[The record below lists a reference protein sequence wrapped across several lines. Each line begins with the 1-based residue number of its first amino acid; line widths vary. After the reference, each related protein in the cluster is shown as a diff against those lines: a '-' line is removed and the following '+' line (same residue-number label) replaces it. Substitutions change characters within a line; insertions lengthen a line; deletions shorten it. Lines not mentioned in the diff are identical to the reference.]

1 MLSPLRDKDFMRN
14 SHIRPQLP
22 AVLACVIG
30 GAPIAWTLL
39 AWTLIGWTAIAW
51 TMLAG
56 RPLAAAQNTGSIE
69 GNVILTETGE
79 PLHGAAVLLIELGRT
94 TTSDDEGHYR
104 FDSVPPG
111 RYSLLA
117 HLDSIF
123 TEDTKAVT
131 VAPGIVSTLNF
142 SLELAAVKYQ
152 VNVTARGEQQTAFES
167 FQSVE
172 SLDSYD
178 LAESV
183 APSLGEVL
191 GNKPGS
197 GISKRSFGPGSSRPM
212 IRGFDGDRVLIMQDG
227 IRTGTLS
234 SQSGDHGELI
244 NAATLDRLEV
254 VKGPAT
260 LLYGS
265 SALGGVVNAVS
276 RHHAV
281 HEHPHQGARGF
292 VYSSAGSANALAGA
306 GTGFEYGRGKWMIWG
321 GGSGQRTGDYPTPI
335 GPVES
340 SRTRSFNG
348 QLGLGWYGDKTF
360 VSAGF
365 KADDGIYGVP
375 FAAQFEEG
383 EQDAAP
389 IAAAEGEERIQ
400 IEAQRQAF
408 DVTWGL
414 RKIGPAIESFRLSLN
429 ATQWAH
435 DEVEVAAGAR
445 TVGTQFDQNQ
455 YICRGV
461 FEQEKRGPLT
471 GRFGF
476 WGLRREYD
484 VAGEEALSPPVDQDA
499 AAVFG
504 LQELEF
510 ENFKLQFGGRLERNS
525 YDPIGL
531 PKRSFTGGSAAAGVH
546 ADVWKGGVVV
556 VNYTRSFRA
565 PALEEL
571 YNNGPHIGSLSF
583 EVGDPTLVPETGN
596 GVELSLRQQSS
607 NVQGELNLFY
617 YGFSNFVF
625 PFATGEIRS
634 KLPVIEFTQRDA
646 RFAGGE
652 ANLGLRLHR
661 DVWLNLGMDF
671 VDAQETAFR
680 TPLPRIPPLRG
691 KLGFDWRRGG
701 LSVKPE
707 VILASSQQQTFTTES
722 RTPGYTVVNLKASY
736 TIARQHL
743 AHQLSCNIFNIG
755 DRLYRNHSS
764 FIKDLAPE
772 IGRGVRFTY
781 MVRFF

>member
-1 MLSPLRDKDFMRN
+1 MAWPL
-14 SHIRPQLP
+14 P
-22 AVLACVIG
+22 G
-30 GAPIAWTLL
+30 WTMSG
-39 AWTLIGWTAIAW
+39 WTMFGSTMSGWVLIGLG
-51 TMLAG
+51 MLTTQAL
-56 RPLAAAQNTGSIE
+56 PAAQNQGSIE
-69 GNVILTETGE
+69 GNVILAETGE
-79 PLHGAAVLLIELGRT
+79 PLHGAAVRLIKLGRT

-104 FDSVPPG
+104 FDGVPPG
-111 RYSLLA
+111 RYKLLA

-123 TEDTKAVT
+123 TEEAKTIT
-131 VAPGIVSTLNF
+131 VRPGILSTMDF
-142 SLELAAVKYQ
+142 SLELAAVKSQ
-152 VNVTARGEQQTAFES
+152 INVTAGGEEQTAFET

-178 LAESV
+178 LAESA

-227 IRTGTLS
+227 VRTGSLS

-254 VKGPAT
+254 VKGPGT

-265 SALGGVVNAVS
+265 SALGGVVNAIS

-281 HEHPHQGARGF
+281 HEHPHQGTRGF
-292 VYSSAGSANALAGA
+292 ITSSAGSANALAGG
-306 GTGFEYGRGKWMIWG
+306 GTGFEYGHGKWMIWG
-321 GGSGQRTGDYPTPI
+321 GGSGQRSGDYDTPI
-335 GPVES
+335 GPVEGS
-340 SRTRSFNG
+340 GTRSLNG
-348 QLGLGWYGDKTF
+348 QLGLGWYGERTF
-360 VSAGF
+360 LSVGF

-375 FAAQFEEG
+375 FAAQFEAEDDGEG
-383 EQDAAP
+383 AS
-389 IAAAEGEERIQ
+389 EEAGSSNERVQ

-408 DVTWGL
+408 DLTWGL
-414 RKIGPAIESFRLSLN
+414 RKIGPAIESFRLSFN
-429 ATQWAH
+429 VTEWSH
-435 DEVEVAAGAR
+435 DEVGVTGDDR
-445 TVGTQFDQNQ
+445 TIGTQFDQGQ
-455 YICRGV
+455 FVYRGV

-476 WGLRREYD
+476 WGLLRDYD

-499 AAVFG
+499 IAVFG
-504 LQELEF
+504 LEELEF
-510 ENFKLQFGGRLERNS
+510 ENFKLQFGGRIERNS

-531 PKRSFTGGSAAAGVH
+531 PMRSFTGGSAAAGVH
-546 ADVWKGGVVV
+546 ADIWKGGALV
-556 VNYTRSFRA
+556 VNYAHTHRA

-583 EVGDPTLVPETGN
+583 EVGDPALVPEIGN
-596 GVELSLRQQSS
+596 GIELSLRQQNSKTR
-607 NVQGELNLFY
+607 GELNLFY

-625 PFATGEIRS
+625 PFATGETRG
-634 KLPVIEFTQRDA
+634 KLPVIEFTQRNA

-652 ANLGLRLHR
+652 ANLGLRLR
-661 DVWLNLGMDF
+661 QDVWLNLGMDF
-671 VDAQETAFR
+671 VDAQETAFN

-707 VILASSQQQTFTTES
+707 IILASSQQQTFTTETK
-722 RTPGYTVVNLKASY
+722 TPGYTVVNLKASY

-743 AHQLSCNIFNIG
+743 AHQFSFNIFNIG

-772 IGRGVRFTY
+772 IGRGVRVTY

>member
-1 MLSPLRDKDFMRN
+1 MRN
-14 SHIRPQLP
+14 LRNGRRLP
-22 AVLACVIG
+22 AT
-30 GAPIAWTLL
+30 GAFLMAWALSG
-39 AWTLIGWTAIAW
+39 WTMTGWVLIGLG
-51 TMLAG
+51 MLATQAL
-56 RPLAAAQNTGSIE
+56 PAAQKQGSIE
-69 GNVILTETGE
+69 GNVILAETGE
-79 PLHGAAVLLIELGRT
+79 PLHGAAVLLIELSRT
-94 TTSDDEGHYR
+94 TTSNDEGHYR
-104 FDSVPPG
+104 FDDVPPG
-111 RYSLLA
+111 LYNLLA

-123 TEDTKAVT
+123 TEEAKTIT
-131 VAPGIVSTLNF
+131 VRPGILSTMDF
-142 SLELAAVKYQ
+142 SLELAAVKSQ
-152 VNVTARGEQQTAFES
+152 INVTAGGVEQTAFET

-178 LAESV
+178 LAESA

-191 GNKPGS
+191 GNNPGS

-227 IRTGTLS
+227 VRTGSLS

-254 VKGPAT
+254 VKGPGT

-265 SALGGVVNAVS
+265 SALGGVVNAIS

-281 HEHPHQGARGF
+281 HEHPHQGVRGF
-292 VYSSAGSANALAGA
+292 ISSSAGSANALAGG

-321 GGSGQRTGDYPTPI
+321 GGSGQRSGDYDTPI
-335 GPVES
+335 GPVEGS
-340 SRTRSFNG
+340 GTRSLNG
-348 QLGLGWYGDKTF
+348 QLGLGWYGERTF
-360 VSAGF
+360 VSVGF

-375 FAAQFEEG
+375 FAAQFEAEDGGEG
-383 EQDAAP
+383 ASEEP
-389 IAAAEGEERIQ
+389 GSSEERVQ

-408 DVTWGL
+408 DLTWGL
-414 RKIGPAIESFRLSLN
+414 RNIGPAIESFRLSFN
-429 ATQWAH
+429 VTEWSH
-435 DEVEVAAGAR
+435 DEVGVAGDDR
-445 TVGTQFDQNQ
+445 TIGTQFDQGQ
-455 YICRGV
+455 FVYRGV

-476 WGLRREYD
+476 WGLLRDYD

-504 LQELEF
+504 LEELEF
-510 ENFKLQFGGRLERNS
+510 ENFKLQFGGRIERNS

-531 PKRSFTGGSAAAGVH
+531 PMRSFTGGSAAAGVH
-546 ADVWKGGVVV
+546 ANIWKGGALV
-556 VNYTRSFRA
+556 VNYAHTYRA

-583 EVGDPTLVPETGN
+583 EVGDPALVPEIGN
-596 GVELSLRQQSS
+596 GIELSLRQQSS
-607 NVQGELNLFY
+607 KARGELNLFY

-625 PFATGEIRS
+625 PFATGETRG

-646 RFAGGE
+646 RFTGAE
-652 ANLGLRLHR
+652 ANLGLQLRQ

-671 VDAQETAFR
+671 VDAQETAFN

-707 VILASSQQQTFTTES
+707 IVLASSQQQTFTTELK
-722 RTPGYTVVNLKASY
+722 TPGYTVVNLKASY

-743 AHQLSCNIFNIG
+743 AHQFSFNIFNIG

-772 IGRGVRFTY
+772 IGRGVRVTY

>member
-1 MLSPLRDKDFMRN
+1 MRN
-14 SHIRPQLP
+14 LQNGRRLPMTGALLMAWASIGWALAGWAPMAGQTLP
-22 AVLACVIG
+22 A
-30 GAPIAWTLL
+30 
-39 AWTLIGWTAIAW
+39 
-51 TMLAG
+51 
-56 RPLAAAQNTGSIE
+56 AQSQGSIE
-69 GNVILTETGE
+69 GSVILAESGE
-79 PLHGAAVLLIELGRT
+79 PLHGTAVLLIELGRT
-94 TTSDDEGHYR
+94 TTSNGEGHYR
-104 FDSVPPG
+104 FDGVPPG
-111 RYSLLA
+111 LYNLLA

-123 TEDTKAVT
+123 TEEAKTVT
-131 VAPGIVSTLNF
+131 VRPGIRSTMDF
-142 SLELAAVKYQ
+142 SLELAVVKSQ
-152 VNVTARGEQQTAFES
+152 INITVGGKQQTAFET

-227 IRTGTLS
+227 IRTGSLS

-244 NAATLDRLEV
+244 NAVTLDRLEV

-265 SALGGVVNAVS
+265 SALGGVVNAIS

-281 HEHPHQGARGF
+281 HEHPHQGLRGF
-292 VYSSAGSANALAGA
+292 VSSSAGSANALAGG
-306 GTGFEYGRGKWMIWG
+306 GTGFEYGRGKWVIWG
-321 GGSGQRTGDYPTPI
+321 GGSGQRSGDYDTPI
-335 GPVES
+335 GTVES
-340 SRTRSFNG
+340 SRTRSLNG
-348 QLGLGWYGDKTF
+348 QAGLGWYGDKTF
-360 VSAGF
+360 VNAGF

-375 FAAQFEEG
+375 FATQFEAEEYG
-383 EQDAAP
+383 ESPLSATA
-389 IAAAEGEERIQ
+389 GNEERVQ

-408 DVTWGL
+408 DLVWGL
-414 RKIGPAIESFRLSLN
+414 RRIGPAIESFRLSLN
-429 ATQWAH
+429 VTQWSH
-435 DEVEVAAGAR
+435 DEVGVAGEDR
-445 TVGTQFDQNQ
+445 TIGTQFDQGQ
-455 YICRGV
+455 FVYRGV

-476 WGLRREYD
+476 WGLLRDYD
-484 VAGEEALSPPVDQDA
+484 VAGEAALSPPVDQDA
-499 AAVFG
+499 VAVFG
-504 LQELEF
+504 LEELEY
-510 ENFKLQFGGRLERNS
+510 ENVKFQFGGRLERNS
-525 YDPIGL
+525 YDLIGL
-531 PKRSFTGGSAAAGVH
+531 PMRSFTGGSAAAGVH
-546 ADVWKGGVVV
+546 ANVWKGGAVV
-556 VNYTRSFRA
+556 VNYAHTYRA

-583 EVGDPTLVPETGN
+583 EVGDPALAPEIGN

-607 NVQGELNLFY
+607 NARGELNLFY
-617 YGFSNFVF
+617 YGFSDFVF

-646 RFAGGE
+646 RFAGAE
-652 ANLGLRLHR
+652 ANLGLRLR
-661 DVWLNLGMDF
+661 QYVWLNLGMDF
-671 VDAQETAFR
+671 VDAQETEFN

-701 LSVKPE
+701 LSIKPE
-707 VILASSQQQTFTTES
+707 IILASSQQQTFTTES
-722 RTPGYTVVNLKASY
+722 KTPGYTVVNLKASY

-743 AHQLSCNIFNIG
+743 AHQFSCNIFNIG

>member
-1 MLSPLRDKDFMRN
+1 MDFMHNFQNGR
-14 SHIRPQLP
+14 RLP
-22 AVLACVIG
+22 VALVYL
-30 GAPIAWTLL
+30 IAWV
-39 AWTLIGWTAIAW
+39 LIACRV
-51 TMLAG
+51 L
-56 RPLAAAQNTGSIE
+56 PAAQNQGSIE
-69 GNVILTETGE
+69 GTVILAETGE
-79 PLHGAAVLLIELGRT
+79 PLHGAAVLLIELSRAA
-94 TTSDDEGHYR
+94 TSDDEGRYR
-104 FDSVPPG
+104 FDGVPPG

-123 TEDTKAVT
+123 TEETKT
-131 VAPGIVSTLNF
+131 ITLRPGIASTLDF
-142 SLELAAVKYQ
+142 SLELAVVKSQ
-152 VNVTARGEQQTAFES
+152 VNVTAGGEPQTAFES

-197 GISKRSFGPGSSRPM
+197 GISKRGFGPGSSRPM
-212 IRGFDGDRVLIMQDG
+212 IRGFDGDRVLILQDG
-227 IRTGTLS
+227 VRTGTLS

-260 LLYGS
+260 LLYGN
-265 SALGGVVNAVS
+265 SALGGVVNAIS

-281 HEHPHQGARGF
+281 HEHPHQGVRGF
-292 VYSSAGSANALAGA
+292 VSSSAGSANGLAGA
-306 GTGFEYGRGKWMIWG
+306 ATGFEYGQGKWMIWG
-321 GGSGQRTGDYPTPI
+321 GGSGQRSGDYNTPI
-335 GPVES
+335 GTVEN
-340 SRTRSFNG
+340 SRTRSVNG
-348 QLGLGWYGDKTF
+348 QIGLGWYGDKTF

-375 FAAQFEEG
+375 FAAQFEAEEDG
-383 EQDAAP
+383 ESP
-389 IAAAEGEERIQ
+389 AAATGGSEERIQ

-408 DVTWGL
+408 DLTWGL
-414 RKIGPAIESFRLSLN
+414 SRIGPAIESFRLSLN
-429 ATQWAH
+429 VTQWSH
-435 DEVEVAAGAR
+435 EEVGVAGDDR
-445 TVGTQFDQNQ
+445 TIGTQFDQGQ
-455 YICRGV
+455 FIYRGV
-461 FEQEKRGPLT
+461 FEHKKRGPLT

-476 WGLRREYD
+476 WGLLRDYD
-484 VAGEEALSPPVDQDA
+484 VAGDEALSPPVDQDA

-504 LQELEF
+504 LEELEY
-510 ENFKLQFGGRLERNS
+510 ENVKFQFGGRLERNS

-531 PKRSFTGGSAAAGVH
+531 PMRSFTGGSAAAGVH
-546 ADVWKGGVVV
+546 ADVWKGGALV
-556 VNYTRSFRA
+556 VNYAHTYRA

-583 EVGDPTLVPETGN
+583 EVGDPALGAETGN
-596 GVELSLRQQSS
+596 GVELSLRQQGGTAR
-607 NVQGELNLFY
+607 GELNLFY
-617 YGFSNFVF
+617 YGFSDFVF
-625 PFATGEIRS
+625 PFATGERRS

-646 RFAGGE
+646 RFAGAE
-652 ANLGLRLHR
+652 ANLGLRLR
-661 DVWLNLGMDF
+661 QDVWLNLGMDF
-671 VDAQETAFR
+671 VDAQETEFN

-691 KLGFDWRRGG
+691 RIGFDWRRGG

-707 VILASSQQQTFTTES
+707 VVLASSQQQTFTTES

-736 TIARQHL
+736 TIPQRHL
-743 AHQLSCNIFNIG
+743 AHQISVNVFNIG

-781 MVRFF
+781 MARFF

>member
-1 MLSPLRDKDFMRN
+1 MRN
-14 SHIRPQLP
+14 MHHSRRPP
-22 AVLACVIG
+22 AALVL
-30 GAPIAWTLL
+30 
-39 AWTLIGWTAIAW
+39 LIGWAFIACRS
-51 TMLAG
+51 L
-56 RPLAAAQNTGSIE
+56 PAAQNQGWIE
-69 GNVILTETGE
+69 GKVTLAETGE

-94 TTSDDEGHYR
+94 TTSDGEGHYQ
-104 FDSVPPG
+104 FDGVPPG

-123 TEDTKAVT
+123 TEDTRTITVT
-131 VAPGIVSTLNF
+131 LGTASTLDF
-142 SLELAAVKYQ
+142 SLELAVVKAH
-152 VNVTARGEQQTAFES
+152 VNVTAGGEQQTAFES

-183 APSLGEVL
+183 ASSLGEVL

-265 SALGGVVNAVS
+265 SALGGVVNAIS

-281 HEHPHQGARGF
+281 HEHPHQGLRGF
-292 VYSSAGSANALAGA
+292 VSSSAGSANALAGA
-306 GTGFEYGRGKWMIWG
+306 GTGFEYGHGKWMIWG
-321 GGSGQRTGDYPTPI
+321 GGSGQRSSDYGTPA
-335 GPVES
+335 GTVEG
-340 SRTRSFNG
+340 SRTRSVNG
-348 QLGLGWYGDKTF
+348 QLGLGWYGEKTF

-375 FAAQFEEG
+375 FAAQFEAEEDG
-383 EQDAAP
+383 ESL
-389 IAAAEGEERIQ
+389 AAATEGSEERVQ
-400 IEAQRQAF
+400 IEAQRQALDF
-408 DVTWGL
+408 TWGL
-414 RKIGPAIESFRLSLN
+414 RQIGPAIESFRLSLN
-429 ATQWAH
+429 VTQWSH
-435 DEVEVAAGAR
+435 DEVAISGSTRAAGTR
-445 TVGTQFDQNQ
+445 FEQGQFI
-455 YICRGV
+455 YRGV

-476 WGLRREYD
+476 WGLLRDYE
-484 VAGEEALSPPVDQDA
+484 VAGVEALSPPVDQDA

-504 LQELEF
+504 LEELEF

-531 PKRSFTGGSAAAGVH
+531 PMRSFTGGSAAAGVH
-546 ADVWKGGVVV
+546 ADVWKGGALV
-556 VNYTRSFRA
+556 VNYAHTFRP
-565 PALEEL
+565 PALGEL

-583 EVGDPTLVPETGN
+583 EVGDPALVSEIGN
-596 GVELSLRQQSS
+596 GIELSLRQQGGKAR
-607 NVQGELNLFY
+607 GELNLFY
-617 YGFSNFVF
+617 YGFNNFVF
-625 PFATGEIRS
+625 PFATGERRG
-634 KLPVIEFTQRDA
+634 KLPVLEFTQRDA
-646 RFAGGE
+646 RFAGAE
-652 ANLGLRLHR
+652 ANLGVRLR
-661 DVWLNLGMDF
+661 DSVWLNLGMDF
-671 VDAQETAFR
+671 VDAQETEFN

-691 KLGFDWRRGG
+691 RIGFDWRRGG

-707 VILASSQQQTFTTES
+707 VVLASSQQQTFTTES

-736 TIARQHL
+736 TIPRQHL

>member
-1 MLSPLRDKDFMRN
+1 MHNFQNGRRLSAALVYLIARAL
-14 SHIRPQLP
+14 IAWALIACQVLP
-22 AVLACVIG
+22 A
-30 GAPIAWTLL
+30 
-39 AWTLIGWTAIAW
+39 
-51 TMLAG
+51 
-56 RPLAAAQNTGSIE
+56 AQSQGSIE
-69 GNVILTETGE
+69 GTVILAETGE
-79 PLHGAAVLLIELGRT
+79 PLHGVAVLLIELSRT
-94 TTSDDEGHYR
+94 TTSDNEGRYH
-104 FDSVPPG
+104 FDGVPPG

-123 TEDTKAVT
+123 TEETKPIIVG
-131 VAPGIVSTLNF
+131 PGIASTLDF
-142 SLELAAVKYQ
+142 SLELAVVRSQ
-152 VNVTARGEQQTAFES
+152 VNVTAGGEPQTAFES

-172 SLDSYD
+172 SLDSYE

-197 GISKRSFGPGSSRPM
+197 GISKRGFGPGSSRPM

-260 LLYGS
+260 LLYGN
-265 SALGGVVNAVS
+265 SALGGVVNAIS

-281 HEHPHQGARGF
+281 HEHPHQGLRGF
-292 VYSSAGSANALAGA
+292 VSSSAGSANGLAGA
-306 GTGFEYGRGKWMIWG
+306 ATGFEYGQGKWMIWG
-321 GGSGQRTGDYPTPI
+321 GGSGQRSGDYNTPI
-335 GPVES
+335 GTVES
-340 SRTRSFNG
+340 SSTRSVNG
-348 QLGLGWYGDKTF
+348 QVGLGWYGDRTF

-375 FAAQFEEG
+375 FAAQFEAEEDGEG
-383 EQDAAP
+383 P
-389 IAAAEGEERIQ
+389 AAATEGAEERVQ

-408 DVTWGL
+408 DLTWGL
-414 RKIGPAIESFRLSLN
+414 RRIGPAIESFRLSLN
-429 ATQWAH
+429 VTQWSH
-435 DEVEVAAGAR
+435 DEVGVAGDDR
-445 TVGTQFDQNQ
+445 TIGTQFDQGQ
-455 YICRGV
+455 FIYRGV
-461 FEQEKRGPLT
+461 FEHKKRGPLT

-476 WGLRREYD
+476 WGLLRDYD
-484 VAGEEALSPPVDQDA
+484 VAGDEALSPPVDQDA
-499 AAVFG
+499 VAVFG
-504 LQELEF
+504 LDELEY
-510 ENFKLQFGGRLERNS
+510 ENVKFQFGGRLERNS

-531 PKRSFTGGSAAAGVH
+531 PMRSFTGGSAAAGVH
-546 ADVWKGGVVV
+546 ADVWKGGALV
-556 VNYTRSFRA
+556 VNYAHTYRA

-583 EVGDPTLVPETGN
+583 EVGDPALGAETGN
-596 GVELSLRQQSS
+596 GVELSLRQQGGPAR
-607 NVQGELNLFY
+607 GELNLFY
-617 YGFSNFVF
+617 YGFSDFVF
-625 PFATGEIRS
+625 PFATGERRN

-646 RFAGGE
+646 RFAGAE
-652 ANLGLRLHR
+652 ANLGLRLRR

-671 VDAQETAFR
+671 VDAQETEFN

-691 KLGFDWRRGG
+691 RVGFDWRRGG

-722 RTPGYTVVNLKASY
+722 RSPGYTVVNLKASY
-736 TIARQHL
+736 TIPQRHV
-743 AHQLSCNIFNIG
+743 AHQISVNVFNIG

-781 MVRFF
+781 MARFF

>member
-1 MLSPLRDKDFMRN
+1 MHNVHHSRRSPAAL
-14 SHIRPQLP
+14 
-22 AVLACVIG
+22 VL
-30 GAPIAWTLL
+30 
-39 AWTLIGWTAIAW
+39 LIGWAFVACRS
-51 TMLAG
+51 L
-56 RPLAAAQNTGSIE
+56 PAAQNQGWIE
-69 GNVILTETGE
+69 GKVTLAETGE
-79 PLHGAAVLLIELGRT
+79 PLHGAAVLLIELGRAA
-94 TTSDDEGHYR
+94 TSDGQGRYH
-104 FDSVPPG
+104 FDGVPPG

-123 TEDTKAVT
+123 TEDAKTITVT
-131 VAPGIVSTLNF
+131 PGTASTLNF
-142 SLELAAVKYQ
+142 SLQLAVMKYQ
-152 VNVTARGEQQTAFES
+152 VNVTAGGEQQTAFES

-183 APSLGEVL
+183 ASSLGEVL

-265 SALGGVVNAVS
+265 SALGGVVNAIS

-281 HEHPHQGARGF
+281 HEHPHQGVRGF
-292 VYSSAGSANALAGA
+292 VSSSGGSSNSLAGA
-306 GTGFEYGRGKWMIWG
+306 GTGFEYGHGKWMIWG
-321 GGSGQRTGDYPTPI
+321 GGSGQRSSDYGTPA
-335 GPVES
+335 GTVEG
-340 SRTRSFNG
+340 SRTRSVNG

-360 VSAGF
+360 ISAGF

-375 FAAQFEEG
+375 FAAQFEAEEDG
-383 EQDAAP
+383 ESL
-389 IAAAEGEERIQ
+389 AAATEGSEERVQ
-400 IEAQRQAF
+400 IEAQRQALDF
-408 DVTWGL
+408 TWGL
-414 RKIGPAIESFRLSLN
+414 RQIGPAIESFRLSLN
-429 ATQWAH
+429 VTQWSH
-435 DEVEVAAGAR
+435 DEAGISGSTRA
-445 TVGTQFDQNQ
+445 VGTRFEQGQFI
-455 YICRGV
+455 YRGV

-476 WGLRREYD
+476 WGLLRDYE
-484 VAGEEALSPPVDQDA
+484 VAGVQALSPPVDQDA

-504 LQELEF
+504 LEELEF

-531 PKRSFTGGSAAAGVH
+531 PMRSFTGGSAAAGVH
-546 ADVWKGGVVV
+546 ADVWKGGALV
-556 VNYTRSFRA
+556 VNYTHTYRA

-583 EVGDPTLVPETGN
+583 EVGDPALGAETGN
-596 GVELSLRQQSS
+596 GVELSLRQQGGK
-607 NVQGELNLFY
+607 VRGELNLFY
-617 YGFSNFVF
+617 YGFSDFVF
-625 PFATGEIRS
+625 PFATGERRG
-634 KLPVIEFTQRDA
+634 KLPVLEFTQRDA
-646 RFAGGE
+646 RFAGAE
-652 ANLGLRLHR
+652 ANLGLRLR
-661 DVWLNLGMDF
+661 EDVWLNLGMDF
-671 VDAQETAFR
+671 VDAQETEFN

-691 KLGFDWRRGG
+691 RIGFDWRRGG

-707 VILASSQQQTFTTES
+707 VVLASSQQQTFMTES

-736 TIARQHL
+736 TIPQRHR
-743 AHQLSCNIFNIG
+743 AHQISVNVFNIG

>member
-1 MLSPLRDKDFMRN
+1 MHKSHN
-14 SHIRPQLP
+14 SSRLP
-22 AVLACVIG
+22 A
-30 GAPIAWTLL
+30 APVFLIAW
-39 AWTLIGWTAIAW
+39 ALIASGD
-51 TMLAG
+51 LPG
-56 RPLAAAQNTGSIE
+56 AQNQGSIE
-69 GNVILTETGE
+69 GTVILAETGQ
-79 PLHGAAVLLIELGRT
+79 PLHGAAVLLTGLGRT
-94 TTSDDEGHYR
+94 ATSDNEGRYR
-104 FDSVPPG
+104 FDGVPPG

-123 TEDTKAVT
+123 TEDIKTVT
-131 VAPGIVSTLNF
+131 VRPGIASTLDF
-142 SLELAAVKYQ
+142 SLELAAVKFEI
-152 VNVTARGEQQTAFES
+152 NVTAGGEPQTAFES

-183 APSLGEVL
+183 GSSLGEVL
-191 GNKPGS
+191 GNRPGS

-212 IRGFDGDRVLIMQDG
+212 IRGFDGDRVLILQDG

-260 LLYGS
+260 LLYGN
-265 SALGGVVNAVS
+265 SALGGVVNAIS

-281 HEHPHQGARGF
+281 HEHPHQGVRGF
-292 VYSSAGSANALAGA
+292 ISSSAGSASSLAGA
-306 GTGFEYGRGKWMIWG
+306 ATGFEYGQGKWMIWG
-321 GGSGQRTGDYPTPI
+321 GGSAQRSGDYSTPI
-335 GPVES
+335 GTVES
-340 SRTRSFNG
+340 SRTRSVNG

-365 KADDGIYGVP
+365 KSDDGIYGLP
-375 FAAQFEEG
+375 FAAQFEE
-383 EQDAAP
+383 EEEEEEESP
-389 IAAAEGEERIQ
+389 AAEAEGAEERIQ
-400 IEAQRQAF
+400 IEARRQAL
-408 DVTWGL
+408 DLTWGL
-414 RKIGPAIESFRLSLN
+414 RRIGPAIESFRLSIN
-429 ATQWAH
+429 VTQWSH
-435 DEVEVAAGAR
+435 DEVEVAGDTR
-445 TVGTQFDQNQ
+445 TIGTEFDQGQ
-455 YICRGV
+455 FIYRGV
-461 FEQEKRGPLT
+461 FEQRKRGPLT

-476 WGLRREYD
+476 WGLRRGYD
-484 VAGEEALSPPVDQDA
+484 VVGDEALSPPIDHDA

-504 LQELEF
+504 LQELEY
-510 ENFKLQFGGRLERNS
+510 ENVKFQFGGRLERNS

-531 PKRSFTGGSAAAGVH
+531 PMRSFTGASAAAGVH
-546 ADVWKGGVVV
+546 ADIWKGGALV
-556 VNYTRSFRA
+556 VNYAHTYRA

-571 YNNGPHIGSLSF
+571 YFNGPHIGTLSF
-583 EVGDPTLVPETGN
+583 EVGDPSLGAETGD
-596 GVELSLRQQSS
+596 GVELSLRQRGGRAR
-607 NVQGELNLFY
+607 GELNLFY

-625 PFATGEIRS
+625 PFASGETRG

-652 ANLGLRLHR
+652 ANLDLRLR
-661 DVWLNLGMDF
+661 PDVWLNLGMDF
-671 VDAQETAFR
+671 VDAQETEFN

-691 KLGFDWRRGG
+691 RIGFDWRRGG

-707 VILASSQQQTFTTES
+707 VVLASSQQQTFTTES

-736 TIARQHL
+736 TIPRRHL
-743 AHQLSCNIFNIG
+743 AHQISVNVFNIG

-772 IGRGVRFTY
+772 IGRGVRLTY

>member
-1 MLSPLRDKDFMRN
+1 MHNFQNGRR
-14 SHIRPQLP
+14 LP
-22 AVLACVIG
+22 VALVYL
-30 GAPIAWTLL
+30 IAWV
-39 AWTLIGWTAIAW
+39 LIACRV
-51 TMLAG
+51 L
-56 RPLAAAQNTGSIE
+56 PAAQNQGSIE
-69 GNVILTETGE
+69 GTVILAETGE
-79 PLHGAAVLLIELGRT
+79 PLHGAAVLLIELSRAA
-94 TTSDDEGHYR
+94 TSDDEGRYR
-104 FDSVPPG
+104 FDGVPPG

-123 TEDTKAVT
+123 TEETKT
-131 VAPGIVSTLNF
+131 ITLRPGIASTLDF
-142 SLELAAVKYQ
+142 SLELAVVKSQ
-152 VNVTARGEQQTAFES
+152 VNVTAGGEPQTAFES

-197 GISKRSFGPGSSRPM
+197 GISKRGFGPGSSRPM
-212 IRGFDGDRVLIMQDG
+212 IRGFDGDRVLILQDG
-227 IRTGTLS
+227 VRTGTLS

-260 LLYGS
+260 LLYGN
-265 SALGGVVNAVS
+265 SALGGVVNAIS

-281 HEHPHQGARGF
+281 HEHPHQGVRGF
-292 VYSSAGSANALAGA
+292 VSSSAGSANGLAGA
-306 GTGFEYGRGKWMIWG
+306 ATGFEYGQGKWMIWG
-321 GGSGQRTGDYPTPI
+321 GGSGQRSGDYNTPI
-335 GPVES
+335 GTVEN
-340 SRTRSFNG
+340 SRTRSVNG
-348 QLGLGWYGDKTF
+348 QIGLGWYGDKTF

-375 FAAQFEEG
+375 FAAQFEAEEDG
-383 EQDAAP
+383 ESPA
-389 IAAAEGEERIQ
+389 AAAEGSEEQIQ

-408 DVTWGL
+408 DLTWGL
-414 RKIGPAIESFRLSLN
+414 RRIGPAIESFRLSFN
-429 ATQWAH
+429 VTQWSH
-435 DEVEVAAGAR
+435 DEVGVAGDDR
-445 TVGTQFDQNQ
+445 TIGTQFDQGQ
-455 YICRGV
+455 FIYRGV

-476 WGLRREYD
+476 WGLLRDYD
-484 VAGEEALSPPVDQDA
+484 VAGDEALSPPVDQDA

-504 LQELEF
+504 LEELEY
-510 ENFKLQFGGRLERNS
+510 ENVKFQFGGRLERNS

-531 PKRSFTGGSAAAGVH
+531 PMRSFTGGSAAAGVH
-546 ADVWKGGVVV
+546 ADVWKGGALV
-556 VNYTRSFRA
+556 VNYAHTYRA

-583 EVGDPTLVPETGN
+583 EVGDPALGAETGN
-596 GVELSLRQQSS
+596 GVELSLRQQGGTAR
-607 NVQGELNLFY
+607 GELNLFY
-617 YGFSNFVF
+617 YGFSDFVF
-625 PFATGEIRS
+625 PFATGERRS

-646 RFAGGE
+646 RFAGAE
-652 ANLGLRLHR
+652 ANLGLRLR
-661 DVWLNLGMDF
+661 QDVWLNLGMDF
-671 VDAQETAFR
+671 VDAQETEFN

-691 KLGFDWRRGG
+691 RIGFDWRRGG

-707 VILASSQQQTFTTES
+707 VVLASSQQQTFTTES

-736 TIARQHL
+736 TIPQRHL
-743 AHQLSCNIFNIG
+743 AHQISVNVFNIG

-781 MVRFF
+781 MARFF